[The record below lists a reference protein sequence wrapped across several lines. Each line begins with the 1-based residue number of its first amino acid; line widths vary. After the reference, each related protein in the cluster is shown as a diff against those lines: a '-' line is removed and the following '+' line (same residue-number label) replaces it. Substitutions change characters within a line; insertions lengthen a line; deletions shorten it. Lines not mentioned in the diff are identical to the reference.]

1 MEELVTKI
9 QNDFLEH
16 RVLEVFVLD
25 ENGNPMEIF
34 AGPSDELTAALL
46 EEALAMP
53 GCFYVFSI
61 VGIDE
66 KLVDSDRLSRHA
78 MVRKEF
84 CWMTEPR
91 APRLEAR
98 EGTD

>member
-34 AGPSDELTAALL
+34 AGPSEELTPSLL
-46 EEALAMP
+46 EETLAMP
-53 GCFYVFSI
+53 GCFYVFRLLTLAQTSNYHL
-61 VGIDE
+61 
-66 KLVDSDRLSRHA
+66 KLTSSYPQCLQHRGYRRE
-78 MVRKEF
+78 VR
-84 CWMTEPR
+84 R
-91 APRLEAR
+91 
-98 EGTD
+98 